1 MRYTGKYIIRTVIR
15 RQEVRDKEEEI
26 NDQKSS
32 QIPRQIQDFSY
43 IIIGN
48 GIGNSGGSVVYS
60 DSTG

>member
-1 MRYTGKYIIRTVIR
+1 MR
-15 RQEVRDKEEEI
+15 DNEEEI

-48 GIGNSGGSVVYS
+48 GIGNSGGSVVWALKGLLLMS
-60 DSTG
+60 Q